1 MTENHTV
8 PSMAAGRRD
17 TSSPLKDRL
26 QTLIQP
32 DLENHFLISVG
43 VISIV
48 AVPISVIGGLHDI
61 IRIVDVDPSR
71 LVCGPV
77 PICVVTAGPVP
88 ICVVASGAKTDC
100 PIAACAEAASTETA
114 PTETARMSYFCR
126 KQRHEHHH
134 HEIEISFHW
143 KYLS

>member
-8 PSMAAGRRD
+8 TSMAAGRRD

-26 QTLIQP
+26 QTTPIQP

-77 PICVVTAGPVP
+77 PICVVAAGPVP
-88 ICVVASGAKTDC
+88 ICV
-100 PIAACAEAASTETA
+100 IAAGTKAASTETA
-114 PTETARMSYFCR
+114 PTETARMRYFCR

>member
-8 PSMAAGRRD
+8 TSMAAGRRD

-26 QTLIQP
+26 QTLTQP
-32 DLENHFLISVG
+32 DLENPFLISVG

-61 IRIVDVDPSR
+61 IRIVNVDPSR

-77 PICVVTAGPVP
+77 PICVVAP
-88 ICVVASGAKTDC
+88 GAKTDC
-100 PIAACAEAASTETA
+100 PIAAGTEAAS
-114 PTETARMSYFCR
+114 TETARMSYFCR

>member
-1 MTENHTV
+1 
-8 PSMAAGRRD
+8 
-17 TSSPLKDRL
+17 LKDRL
-26 QTLIQP
+26 QTLTQP
-32 DLENHFLISVG
+32 DLENPFLISVG

-61 IRIVDVDPSR
+61 IRIVNVDPSR

-77 PICVVTAGPVP
+77 PICVVAAGPVP
-88 ICVVASGAKTDC
+88 ICVVAPGTK
-100 PIAACAEAASTETA
+100 AASTETA